1 MQKRASRRSMNSGRK
16 NEEQQT
22 NKVEKQG
29 DSISQKDC
37 NTDSLIADMAQ
48 GFIQAQAN
56 TVNNASKLS
65 NKDVISLLEKV
76 NNQLEEIKGSTKE
89 KQNVGNQAQ
98 GGQSSNKKSTQQE
111 EVEQSTS
118 GSSSKEKT
126 DQELLKQLKELVGAT
141 LQEKG
146 KNENSINTSS
156 KSQNDSSENSDTKN
170 QQQSN
175 MPAQMASQ
183 VLAQAQ
189 YELANELENS
199 LEKLKQVIKKSEKV
213 ATNIS
218 NLLGEE
224 NKNKS

>member
-1 MQKRASRRSMNSGRK
+1 MQKRASRRSMNIGRT
-16 NEEQQT
+16 NEEQT
-22 NKVEKQG
+22 NKVENLG
-29 DSISQKDC
+29 DSISQRDC

-76 NNQLEEIKGSTKE
+76 NHQLEEIKGSTAKE
-89 KQNVGNQAQ
+89 KQNMRNQAQ
-98 GGQSSNKKSTQQE
+98 GGQSSNSKSPQQE
-111 EVEQSTS
+111 EMDQSN
-118 GSSSKEKT
+118 SSKEKT

-141 LQEKG
+141 FQGKG
-146 KNENSINTSS
+146 NNENSKNTSL
-156 KSQNDSSENSDTKN
+156 KTQKDNSEDSDTKN
-170 QQQSN
+170 QQLSR

-224 NKNKS
+224 NQKKS

>member
-1 MQKRASRRSMNSGRK
+1 MQKRASRRSLNSGRI
-16 NEEQQT
+16 NEEQET
-22 NKVEKQG
+22 NKVENRENFF
-29 DSISQKDC
+29 SQKDC

-89 KQNVGNQAQ
+89 KQNVGNQTQ
-98 GGQSSNKKSTQQE
+98 GDQSSNKKSTQQE
-111 EVEQSTS
+111 EVKQSV
-118 GSSSKEKT
+118 SSSNKEKT

-141 LQEKG
+141 LQGKG
-146 KNENSINTSS
+146 SNENSINTSS

-170 QQQSN
+170 QQKSS
-175 MPAQMASQ
+175 MPAQIASQ

-224 NKNKS
+224 NQKKS

>member
-1 MQKRASRRSMNSGRK
+1 MNSGRT

-22 NKVEKQG
+22 NKVEKEE
-29 DSISQKDC
+29 DSISQKEC

-65 NKDVISLLEKV
+65 NKDVISLLEKL

-89 KQNVGNQAQ
+89 KQDVGNQAQ
-98 GGQSSNKKSTQQE
+98 GGQSANKKSTQQE
-111 EVEQSTS
+111 ETEQST
-118 GSSSKEKT
+118 SSSKEKT

-170 QQQSN
+170 QQQSSS

-224 NKNKS
+224 NKKKS

>member
-1 MQKRASRRSMNSGRK
+1 MQKRASRRSMNSGRT

-22 NKVEKQG
+22 NKIEKQG

-98 GGQSSNKKSTQQE
+98 GGQFFNKKSTQQE
-111 EVEQSTS
+111 EVEQSTN
-118 GSSSKEKT
+118 SSKEKT

-146 KNENSINTSS
+146 TNENSINTSS

-170 QQQSN
+170 QQQSS

-199 LEKLKQVIKKSEKV
+199 LEKLKQVIKKSEKI